1 MDFEGKTCCDRVQS
15 DWGVCFRPA
24 KGLNSEGKPVCG
36 IHLAAE
42 RKRDEV
48 NAAERARREAEKA
61 FRNEVEAVLGGM
73 NVRWKGCS
81 FQNRTVT
88 LDWDELQSVLA
99 SQR

>member
-61 FRNEVEAVLGGM
+61 FRAEITAVLEK
-73 NVRWKGCS
+73 VAIKGFECS
-81 FQNRTVT
+81 LQNRTVT